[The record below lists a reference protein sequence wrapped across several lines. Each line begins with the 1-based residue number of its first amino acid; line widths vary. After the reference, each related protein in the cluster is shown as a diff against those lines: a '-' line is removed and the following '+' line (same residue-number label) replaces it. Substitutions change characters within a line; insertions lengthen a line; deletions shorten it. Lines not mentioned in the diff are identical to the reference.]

1 MNNYFE
7 INRFKIFDEEYIL
20 YYRVPCEDER
30 TIKLNFEDE
39 YLFKKCSTN
48 EIKPIKYKLFDYV
61 TSDDIVVVYMDIYTK
76 ELCFTDLE
84 DFNILAKKVLK

>member
-1 MNNYFE
+1 MSNYFE
-7 INRFKIFDEEYIL
+7 INRFKILDEEYIL

-48 EIKPIKYKLFDYV
+48 EIKPIKYKIFDYV
-61 TSDDIVVVYMDIYTK
+61 TTDDIVMVYIDVFTN
-76 ELCFTDLE
+76 ELCFTDIKEFE
-84 DFNILAKKVLK
+84 DLARKVLK

>member
-1 MNNYFE
+1 MSNYFE

-20 YYRVPCEDER
+20 YYRVEFEDER

-48 EIKPIKYKLFDYV
+48 EIQPIKYKIFDYV
-61 TSDDIVVVYMDIYTK
+61 ISDNIVMVYIDVFTN
-76 ELCFTDLE
+76 ELCFTDIEEFE
-84 DFNILAKKVLK
+84 DLARKVLK

>member
-1 MNNYFE
+1 MSNYFE
-7 INRFKIFDEEYIL
+7 INRFKIFDQEYIL

-48 EIKPIKYKLFDYV
+48 EIQPIKYKIFDYV
-61 TSDDIVVVYMDIYTK
+61 ISDNIFMVYIDVFTN
-76 ELCFTDLE
+76 ELCFIDLE
-84 DFNILAKKVLK
+84 EFEYLAKKVLK